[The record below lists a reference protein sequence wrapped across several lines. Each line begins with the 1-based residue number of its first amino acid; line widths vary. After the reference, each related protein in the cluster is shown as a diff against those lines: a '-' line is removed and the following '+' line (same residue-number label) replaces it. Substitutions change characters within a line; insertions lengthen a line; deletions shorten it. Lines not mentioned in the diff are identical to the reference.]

1 MITLLLKNQGIKVS
15 EAVKLKFHI
24 FQVSVSES
32 GLWSLLCIKGKR
44 KSENHQLG
52 DRVSPVKYIACQ
64 LKVKFQIAF
73 PRNGRVFGVK
83 YISVPSA
90 VIKLETLEN

>member
-1 MITLLLKNQGIKVS
+1 
-15 EAVKLKFHI
+15 
-24 FQVSVSES
+24 
-32 GLWSLLCIKGKR
+32 
-44 KSENHQLG
+44 
-52 DRVSPVKYIACQ
+52 VSPVKYIACQ